1 MRRSGRVLYYVL
13 FGLAICFA
21 ARTGSADAQ
30 TKSLSFSDKYG
41 RQVIVYNQS
50 HALVIWAGEYQTLQW
65 DRLNNIQKETRDVE
79 AALIRQGFATTTVA
93 NPTGLQLRQAIQ
105 DFINSHGYDTGNR
118 LVVYFA
124 GHGWTRSNYS
134 KGYLVPVDAPN
145 PVLNE
150 QAFLKVALGMDQIE
164 SWAKQI
170 EAKHV
175 LFVFDSCFSGT
186 IFKQRS
192 PSTAPLYVLSIMNK
206 PVRQFLTA
214 GDADQK
220 VPAKSIFSPL
230 FIRGIEG
237 EADLTKD
244 GYVTGSE
251 LGLYLRQN
259 LGNYTKLQTPQFG
272 TIRDPD
278 LDQGDII
285 FRALKRYPL
294 AIISAGSNAPIVPR
308 QPTPPSPPKELAAP
322 VFDQP
327 KAGLISSSSGVDYSQ
342 LQRLL
347 SKGRFQEADDLTL
360 KLMLAAARSRN
371 QDWTN
376 RDWLEAKDIQSLACI
391 DLEMVDNLWARF
403 SNNQQGLSIQLRIWN
418 DIRRRSSNISETY
431 LGFARSV
438 KWMLPSNSISGNN
451 YISRNDIN
459 YSVPPLGHLPTQL
472 TYPLADGWTM
482 GGLNTGRHLLYS
494 HFERCKDQY

>member
-1 MRRSGRVLYYVL
+1 MRKSRRPLYYVL
-13 FGLAICFA
+13 FGLAICSA
-21 ARTGSADAQ
+21 AKIGSADAQ
-30 TKSLSFSDKYG
+30 IKPLSLADKNG

-50 HALVIWAGEYQTLQW
+50 HALVIWAGEYQPLQW
-65 DRLNNIQKETRDVE
+65 DRLTNIQKETRDVE
-79 AALIRQGFATTTVA
+79 AALIRQGFATTTIA

-118 LVVYFA
+118 LVFYFA

-192 PSTAPLYVLSIMNK
+192 PSTPPLYVLSIMNK

-251 LGLYLRQN
+251 LGLYLRN
-259 LGNYTKLQTPQFG
+259 L
-272 TIRDPD
+272 
-278 LDQGDII
+278 
-285 FRALKRYPL
+285 
-294 AIISAGSNAPIVPR
+294 
-308 QPTPPSPPKELAAP
+308 
-322 VFDQP
+322 
-327 KAGLISSSSGVDYSQ
+327 
-342 LQRLL
+342 
-347 SKGRFQEADDLTL
+347 
-360 KLMLAAARSRN
+360 
-371 QDWTN
+371 
-376 RDWLEAKDIQSLACI
+376 
-391 DLEMVDNLWARF
+391 
-403 SNNQQGLSIQLRIWN
+403 
-418 DIRRRSSNISETY
+418 
-431 LGFARSV
+431 
-438 KWMLPSNSISGNN
+438 
-451 YISRNDIN
+451 
-459 YSVPPLGHLPTQL
+459 
-472 TYPLADGWTM
+472 
-482 GGLNTGRHLLYS
+482 
-494 HFERCKDQY
+494 